1 MMKTKKPAGQSKPLS
16 APDVKKHEAAAMKQ
30 IFPDMAMVPAKANEK
45 PRGRF
50 LNDPDDRRD
59 LFQPTRAGLRALAA
73 QLEGEDDF
81 LMQKNLNHE
90 RYLMTR
96 LDQFKKLILAMVR
109 VILNE

>member
-1 MMKTKKPAGQSKPLS
+1 MKEKKPAGQSKPLN
-16 APDVKKHEAAAMKQ
+16 APDAKKIMKE
-30 IFPDMAMVPAKANEK
+30 IFPDAVPAKAEK
-45 PRGRF
+45 TGGRF
-50 LNDPDDRRD
+50 LNPDAR
-59 LFQPTRAGLRALAA
+59 LFHPTRSELRALAA

>member
-1 MMKTKKPAGQSKPLS
+1 MMKTKKPAGQSKPLN
-16 APDVKKHEAAAMKQ
+16 APDAKKIMKE
-30 IFPDMAMVPAKANEK
+30 IFPDAVPTPAKAIEK
-45 PRGRF
+45 PRGRL
-50 LNDPDDRRD
+50 LNDSDDRRD
-59 LFQPTRAGLRALAA
+59 LFQPTRAGLRALARE
-73 QLEGEDDF
+73 LEGEDDF